1 MFISIKYKLLEM
13 NGDNREN
20 ILSEEFLD
28 IYLNCSQFKV
38 FLEYVSKS
46 FTYLATQ
53 FVRGMFNLFL
63 ILKDSFRNGI
73 FSRIL
78 KYH

>member
-1 MFISIKYKLLEM
+1 MGM

-20 ILSEEFLD
+20 ILSVEFLD
-28 IYLNCSQFKV
+28 FSLNSSQFKV

-46 FTYLATQ
+46 FTYEAAQ
-53 FVRGMFNLFL
+53 FVQGMFNLIL
-63 ILKDSFRNGI
+63 ILEDSFRNGI